1 MTTTPE
7 ELSRLLN
14 KLCKWRTFFASWQL
28 GSRLPSDGELKAVK
42 NHREVTILL
51 RAEVSALTG
60 LLIEKGVITGQEFQ
74 DALAEEARQLDHDL
88 AAKYSGWSSSDD
100 GMVLKMPEAMETV
113 KSLGFPP

>member
-1 MTTTPE
+1 MTTTSE

-28 GSRLPSDGELKAVK
+28 GTRVPADGELRAVK
-42 NHREVTILL
+42 NHRETTILL

-74 DALAEEARQLDHDL
+74 DVLAKEARQLDHDF
-88 AAKYSGWSSSDD
+88 AAQYSGWSSSDD
-100 GMVLKMPEAMETV
+100 GMILKMPEAMETT